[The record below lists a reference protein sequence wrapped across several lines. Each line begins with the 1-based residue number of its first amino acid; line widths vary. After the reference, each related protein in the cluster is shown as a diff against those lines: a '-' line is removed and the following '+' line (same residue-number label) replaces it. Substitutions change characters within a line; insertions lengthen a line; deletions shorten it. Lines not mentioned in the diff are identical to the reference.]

1 MAKLDRATAERE
13 LRAMDRELKLLNA
26 AVSSRYSV
34 SSYASFAVI
43 RLASMYS
50 LFTPPAWDGA

>member
-34 SSYASFAVI
+34 SSYASFAVT
-43 RLASMYS
+43 RLAAMYG
-50 LFTPPAWDGA
+50 LVMPPAWDGA